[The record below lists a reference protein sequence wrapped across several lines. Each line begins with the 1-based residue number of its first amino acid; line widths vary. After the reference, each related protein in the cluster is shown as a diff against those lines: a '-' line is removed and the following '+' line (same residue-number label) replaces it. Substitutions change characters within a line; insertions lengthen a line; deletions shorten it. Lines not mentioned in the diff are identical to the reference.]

1 MNSLSKTADGG
12 CLVSLRNLNQV
23 VSLSPD
29 FKTVRWRLGGPD
41 SDFVFPDQTDRFTM
55 QHTVS
60 ELPNGNILLF
70 DNRAKLPEEEG
81 GEKYSRALELRLD
94 FDAKTAVKAWEFS
107 PEPRMYSNIF
117 SSAYRLDN
125 GNTLVDFGSSPD
137 FATVPIAIV
146 EVDARGREAF
156 RLESIDPRWRK
167 FRTGVQNATASIR
180 VQNPSWARRCCARR
194 DARRRRDDRNAR
206 NEWTERLARL
216 CQNQDLRDWRDFQ
229 DFVSPNAR
237 LSHN

>member
-1 MNSLSKTADGG
+1 MDFWDIRDPDQRRLWVLSDPDWLHMNSLAKTADGG
-12 CLVSLRNLNQV
+12 YVVSLRNLNQV
-23 VSLSPD
+23 ISLSPD

-41 SDFVFPDQTDRFTM
+41 SDFDFPDPTDRFTM
-55 QHTVS
+55 QHTAS

-156 RLESIDPRWRK
+156 RLESIDPPLAEYWGPNRYRVYPGPK
-167 FRTGVQNATASIR
+167 SIMGETMLR
-180 VQNPSWARRCCARR
+180 APRR
-194 DARRRRDDRNAR
+194 
-206 NEWTERLARL
+206 
-216 CQNQDLRDWRDFQ
+216 
-229 DFVSPNAR
+229 
-237 LSHN
+237 